1 VAPAKRYETLDALR
15 GVAALSVVVYHLH
28 AFNVTPDLLPSAQL
42 AVDFFFVLSGFVVAH
57 AYGEARLGRMSWL
70 DFASR
75 RLTRLMP
82 LAMLGAAVGLAVLLL
97 KWRLFPGAGPPL
109 GNILAAGVLNL
120 FLLPSFLGST
130 VYEHGIFPGDG
141 PLWSLFFELVVNLV
155 WGWIG
160 VRRTTRQLAV
170 FVGLSGLVMVGLAL
184 LHGSTHM
191 GDGPRTFWGGLARA
205 SFGFT
210 LGALLYRLRARLAA
224 PARRWAPLACAAA
237 LAVAF
242 AGPAWLVH
250 NPGEALAWDLA
261 WMLVALPAVVVAA
274 AGQEG
279 AGWLSRLLGELS
291 YPVYVLHWPC
301 LVVLT
306 GLRQKFFPSV
316 DSLVFTVIAIALVSL
331 LGWLTLKLY
340 DEPVRRWLS
349 GRLARRRAPA
359 VAASA

>member
-1 VAPAKRYETLDALR
+1 MRSAKRYETLDALR
-15 GVAALSVVVYHLH
+15 GVAAVSVVIYHLH

-82 LAMLGAAVGLAVLLL
+82 LAMLGAALGLAVLLL
-97 KWRLFPGAGPPL
+97 KWRLFPGAEPPL

-120 FLLPSFLGST
+120 FLLPSFVGT
-130 VYEHGIFPGDG
+130 TAYEHGIFPGDG
-141 PLWSLFFELVVNLV
+141 PLWSLFFELVVNLA

-160 VRRTTRQLAV
+160 VRLTTRQLAI
-170 FVGLSGLVMVGLAL
+170 FVGVSGLTMVVLAI
-184 LHGSTHM
+184 LHGSTRM
-191 GDGPRTFWGGLARA
+191 GNGPHTFWGGMARA

-210 LGALLYRLRARLAA
+210 LGVLLYRLRDRLAV
-224 PARRWAPLACAAA
+224 PARRWAPFACTAA
-237 LAVAF
+237 LALAF

-250 NPGEALAWDLA
+250 NPGEALAWDLV
-261 WMLVALPAVVVAA
+261 WMLVALPAVVAVG

-279 AGWLSRLLGELS
+279 AGWLSRFLGELS

-306 GLRQKFFPSV
+306 GLRQKLFPS
-316 DSLVFTVIAIALVSL
+316 LGWPVFALTAMALVSV

-349 GRLARRRAPA
+349 GRLAQRARPA
-359 VAASA
+359 AASA